1 MRTVNIKF
9 TNTAGLKLAAK
20 IDFPLV
26 GDPKAFVLF
35 AHCFTC
41 SKNLKT
47 VENISRALTQSDMAV
62 FRFDFTGLGQSEGEF
77 ASTNFSSNL
86 DDLKRAYEFLK
97 EEYEAP
103 KILVGHSLGG
113 AAMLHVV
120 GALENVEAIVTI
132 GAPSTPAHVR
142 KLFKGSQDE
151 IEKDGKAEVDIG
163 GRNFI
168 IGKQLIEDLEK
179 NDSKGVIKE
188 LDKPLLIM
196 HSPQDNIVGIE
207 NAAEIYTAAMH
218 PKSFISLDGSDHLM
232 SDTADSMY
240 AGSIIA
246 PWASRYIQVEKE
258 PVAPEGEVWTRV
270 SESGFV
276 TEITAGKHHMI
287 ADEPE
292 AQGGN
297 DLGPSPYGY
306 LLSALGTCTAM
317 TLRMYADHKKI
328 DLKEVKVKLTHEKV
342 HATDGVSVEGVKSKI
357 DQIKRFIKIEGD
369 LTDEQRKRLIEI
381 ADRCPVHKTIEGKPE
396 IITEEIST
404 F

>member
-1 MRTVNIKF
+1 MKTVNIKF
-9 TNTAGLKLAAK
+9 TNSSGQKLAAK

-26 GDPKAFVLF
+26 GEPKAFVLF

-77 ASTNFSSNL
+77 SKTNFSSNL
-86 DDLKRAYEFLK
+86 DDLQKAYEYL
-97 EEYEAP
+97 EHEYEAP

-113 AAMLHVV
+113 AAMLHVAGSLKKARAV
-120 GALENVEAIVTI
+120 VTI
-132 GAPSTPAHVR
+132 GAPSTPTHVR
-142 KLFKGSQDE
+142 KLFKNSQDE
-151 IEKDGKAEVDIG
+151 IEKTGKAEVDIG
-163 GRNFI
+163 GRNFTI
-168 IGKQLIEDLEK
+168 EKQLIQDLEK
-179 NDSKGVIKE
+179 NDSKKIIKE
-188 LDKPLLIM
+188 LGKSLLIM

-207 NAAEIYTAAMH
+207 NAAEIYNAAMH
-218 PKSFISLDGSDHLM
+218 PKSFISLDGADHLM
-232 SDTADSMY
+232 SESEDSMY
-240 AGSIIA
+240 VGSIIA
-246 PWASRYIQVEKE
+246 PWVSRYIEVQKG
-258 PVAPEGEVWTRV
+258 PVAPEGEVWTRIG
-270 SESGFV
+270 EKGFL
-276 TEITAGKHHMI
+276 TEITAGQHHMI

-292 AQGGN
+292 EQGGN

-328 DLKEVKVKLTHEKV
+328 DLKEVKIKLTHEKV
-342 HATDGVSVEGVKSKI
+342 HATDGVAVDGAKSKI

-369 LTDEQRKRLIEI
+369 LTEAQRKRLIEI
-381 ADRCPVHKTIEGKPE
+381 ADKCPVHKTIEGKPK
-396 IITEEIST
+396 IITEEISS

>member
-1 MRTVNIKF
+1 MKTVNINF
-9 TNTAGLKLAAK
+9 TNSAGLKLAAK

-77 ASTNFSSNL
+77 SKTNFSSNL
-86 DDLKRAYEFLK
+86 DDLKKAYEYL
-97 EEYEAP
+97 ENEHEAP

-113 AAMLHVV
+113 AAMLHVA
-120 GALENVEAIVTI
+120 GSMEKVEAIVTI

-151 IEKDGKAEVDIG
+151 IEKTGKAEVDIG
-163 GRNFI
+163 GRNFTI
-168 IGKQLIEDLEK
+168 EKQLIEDLEK
-179 NDSKGVIKE
+179 NDSKKIIHALK
-188 LDKPLLIM
+188 KPLLIM
-196 HSPQDNIVGIE
+196 HSPQDSIVGIE
-207 NAAEIYTAAMH
+207 NAAEIYNAAMH
-218 PKSFISLDGSDHLM
+218 PKSFVSLDGSDHLM
-232 SDTADSMY
+232 TNTADSMY

-246 PWASRYIQVEKE
+246 PWASRYLEVEKE
-258 PVAPEGEVWTRV
+258 PVAPEGEVWTRI
-270 SESGFV
+270 SDKGFV

-292 AQGGN
+292 EQGGN

-342 HATDGVSVEGVKSKI
+342 HATDGVSVDGVKSKI
-357 DQIKRFIKIEGD
+357 DQIKRFIKLEGD
-369 LTDEQRKRLIEI
+369 LTDQQRNRLIEI
-381 ADRCPVHKTIEGKPE
+381 ADKCPVHKTIEGKPE
-396 IITEEIST
+396 IITEEISS